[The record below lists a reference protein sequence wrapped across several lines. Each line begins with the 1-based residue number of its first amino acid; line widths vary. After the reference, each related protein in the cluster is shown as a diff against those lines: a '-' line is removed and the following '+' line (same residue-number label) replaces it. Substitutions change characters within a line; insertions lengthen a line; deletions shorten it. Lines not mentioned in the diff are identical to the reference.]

1 MLPRL
6 FSLAEKDSVDVVSHK
21 KMIIS
26 GLIEFFL
33 IFNQIKGILMQFVA
47 GLVPDRFFHFS

>member
-6 FSLAEKDSVDVVSHK
+6 FSLTEKDTVDVVHHK

-33 IFNQIKGILMQFVA
+33 IFNQVKGILMQFVA
-47 GLVPDRFFHFS
+47 GRVPDRFFHFS